1 MGKYIEKIVFIVCG
15 ICSLLLVLK
24 IGPGVISFI
33 QVFVKKPTLTYCEM
47 TEREREFLKAESD
60 YQEADV
66 KRYEEGMLYSSEM
79 KELEWVRQLY
89 ADLEERYPGYQ
100 FYISYK
106 THGDLFRPNGY
117 YKYFTEEE
125 TTGRTFYTYIFYDDQ
140 GEYGHEQDSFYGY
153 FVEEEYAEYLK
164 EQLEKR
170 QIEDVVKVEVRMPYS
185 MGKECNSS
193 MTIEDIISRDVRI
206 SSQFKIYIYAKG
218 VAEEECK
225 ARAELL
231 LAELKSINLYGT
243 YDVYYCDMEKEEILS
258 MNTGLEYVYISRSES
273 WNWEK
278 RKEEK

>member
-15 ICSLLLVLK
+15 ICTLLLVLK

-140 GEYGHEQDSFYGY
+140 WEYGHEQDSFYGY

-170 QIEDVVKVEVRMPYS
+170 QIENVVKVKVEMPHS
-185 MGKECNSS
+185 MGKEYNSS
-193 MTIEDIISRDVRI
+193 MTVDDIISRRLDVAANSDI
-206 SSQFKIYIYAKG
+206 FIKAGSMTEKDCEIYA
-218 VAEEECK
+218 EEVRD
-225 ARAELL
+225 AI
-231 LAELKSINLYGT
+231 LKINRSGSYN
-243 YDVYYCDMEKEEILS
+243 VYFCDMEEEEILETIS
-258 MNTGLEYVYISRSES
+258 QSGDIKSIYYFWEYL
-273 WNWEK
+273 
-278 RKEEK
+278 